1 MYGAVKRKD
10 LNIPEDAFVVGMVGR
25 MSPQKAP
32 DIFVKMAKKVKDP
45 LLPEKAEMVLECSA
59 GRRCCEWTTGIKL
72 AAM

>member
-1 MYGAVKRKD
+1 
-10 LNIPEDAFVVGMVGR
+10 
-25 MSPQKAP
+25 MSGTDGKNRNGN
-32 DIFVKMAKKVKDP
+32 P